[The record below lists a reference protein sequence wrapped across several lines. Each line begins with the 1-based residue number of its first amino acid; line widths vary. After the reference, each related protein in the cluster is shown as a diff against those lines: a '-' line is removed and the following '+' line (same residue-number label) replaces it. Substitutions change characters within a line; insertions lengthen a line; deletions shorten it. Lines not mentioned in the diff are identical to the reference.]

1 MSVPV
6 QPSTANDQAL
16 SERSGLNKVLWF
28 GIIQLV
34 GIVTGWVVSF
44 YAFRTIFTTSG
55 VLSLPVN
62 PTPAQVADALRP
74 MFQALSY
81 AVPVMMIVQLVAIVI
96 LAMGF
101 RDLRK
106 FDHDAFS
113 VPSTLIL
120 VMIAG
125 VLVAA
130 AGVFPLFNSISDVI
144 AKAPMVAGV
153 TPSSDFIA
161 AIGSLILDF
170 LVVGIGGLLV
180 LVGLIGGQIL
190 GLWRVGSRYDQI
202 VIKLGA
208 IFAVVPY
215 LNVAAP
221 VLVLVGAYQAK
232 ERLNLPR

>member
-1 MSVPV
+1 V
-6 QPSTANDQAL
+6 
-16 SERSGLNKVLWF
+16 WF

-81 AVPVMMIVQLVAIVI
+81 AVPVMMVVQLVAIVI

-130 AGVFPLFNSISDVI
+130 AGVFPLFNGISDVI
-144 AKAPMVAGV
+144 AKAPMVAGA

-170 LVVGIGGLLV
+170 LVVGIGGFLV